1 MNNKVIK
8 SLNKVLKELNLNFI
22 YTIEDNKIKII
33 IYMDIWRIYELL

>member
-33 IYMDIWRIYELL
+33 IYMENLWIIIMK

>member
-33 IYMDIWRIYELL
+33 IYMENL